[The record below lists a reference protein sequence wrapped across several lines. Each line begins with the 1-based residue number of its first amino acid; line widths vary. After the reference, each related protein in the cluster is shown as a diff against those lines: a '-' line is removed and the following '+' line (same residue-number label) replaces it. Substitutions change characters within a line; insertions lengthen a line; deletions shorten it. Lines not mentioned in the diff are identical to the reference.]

1 MTLPSSVKNFSHIS
15 FIALCGFL
23 SACGG
28 GDTTIVEKDPI
39 PIEDNH
45 DHDHDDDVTP
55 ATKGRL
61 LIATKDQPKV
71 SIWELSEKRLLEE
84 FSLTAAADALYSS
97 PSYRLGIVIQRTSD
111 KINVIDSGLFQAD
124 HGDHMDDEVEA
135 PRLLSFATDQSRP
148 THYTKNA
155 EQIAVFYDGNATTTT
170 AAKVGVFTENNL
182 LNNTA
187 GNWLDYSTHMHGAAQ
202 ARGEYLISTIRD
214 ASTTSTL
221 PDKVGVYK
229 TNAGVL
235 TEESVFTDTCPSLH
249 GSAQTTHKVLFGC
262 GDGVLVITQ
271 SGANFTSSKITNTS
285 DFIDTMRIGTIES
298 HEKLSSAIG
307 IASGKFFVIDTLSNT
322 MTPIN
327 WVDSNITPAPTATAY
342 DFADEGE
349 LFIILDNQGYITTI
363 DTNNWH
369 VIDRFKVVTSDFN
382 NLATGTRYELALTP
396 GHNAYVS
403 DPITNTVQEVD
414 LDENTASEILKLTFT
429 PLKIT
434 WLGIAEPSGHI
445 H

>member
-1 MTLPSSVKNFSHIS
+1 MMLPISVKNIS
-15 FIALCGFL
+15 YLSLIALCGLL

-28 GDTTIVEKDPI
+28 SNTTIVEKEPI
-39 PIEDNH
+39 PIKGDHQH
-45 DHDHDDDVTP
+45 DRDDEATP
-55 ATKGRL
+55 ATAGRL

-71 SIWELSEKRLLEE
+71 SLWELSEKRLLEE
-84 FSLTAAADALYSS
+84 YSLTTAANALYSS
-97 PSYRLGIVIQRTSD
+97 PSYRLGIVMQRTSD
-111 KINVIDSGLFQAD
+111 KINVIDSGLFQEN

-148 THYTKNA
+148 THYTKNS
-155 EQIAVFYDGNATTTT
+155 EQMAVFYDGNATTTT

-187 GNWLDYSTHMHGAAQ
+187 GNWLNYSTHMHGAAQ
-202 ARGEYLISTIRD
+202 ARGDYLISTIRD
-214 ASTTSTL
+214 ASTTNTL

-229 TNAGVL
+229 NNAGVL
-235 TEESVFTDTCPSLH
+235 TEESVFADTCPNLH
-249 GSAQTTHKVLFGC
+249 GSAQTKHKVLFGC

-271 SGANFTSSKITNTS
+271 TGTTFTSSKIINTS
-285 DFIDTMRIGTIES
+285 DITGTMRIGTMIA
-298 HEKLSSAIG
+298 HEKLSSTIG

-322 MTPIN
+322 MTPIS
-327 WVDSNITPAPTATAY
+327 WVDSSITPAPSATAY

-349 LFIILDNQGYITTI
+349 LFVILDNQGYITTI
-363 DTNNWH
+363 DTNNWN
-369 VIDRFKVVTSDFN
+369 VIDRFKVVSSDFN
-382 NLATGTRYELALTP
+382 KLPTGTRYELALTP

-403 DPITNTVQEVD
+403 DPINNKIYKVD
-414 LDENTASEILKLTFT
+414 FDENNASEILQLSFT

-434 WLGIAEPSGHI
+434 WLGIAKPSGHN